1 MPLRLLVCSMFRPD
15 PNINAKLRAAVQEGV
30 NAYLLIVARTMR
42 AELSKPG
49 GGRLYRIG
57 KGRRKAR
64 NAREAG
70 IHRASRSGQ
79 PPAPDTGMLRRSW
92 QIGSGQLRGN
102 TGGIGAT
109 FSNLLSSAR
118 RKLAG
123 PDVRQAVV
131 TPLND
136 SHRIGYRYGSAVPYA
151 RIDRG
156 WGRVAP
162 RPYIAPTLDS
172 VRDLF
177 EPTVALAMQRHFGGP
192 PR

>member
-1 MPLRLLVCSMFRPD
+1 MTFRPD
-15 PNINAKLRAAVQEGV
+15 PAINGKLRAAVQEGV
-30 NAYLLIVARTMR
+30 NAYLLVVSRAMR

-49 GGRLYRIG
+49 GGRLYRVG
-57 KGRRKAR
+57 KGRAKAR

-70 IHRASRSGQ
+70 IHRASRPGQ
-79 PPAPDTGMLRRSW
+79 PPAADTGMLRRSW
-92 QIGSGQLRGN
+92 QIGTGQLRGG

-118 RKLAG
+118 RRVYG

-131 TPLND
+131 TPMND
-136 SHRIGYRYGSAVPYA
+136 GRRIGYRFGSAVRYA

-156 WGRVAP
+156 WGRVAA
-162 RPYIAPTLDS
+162 RPYIAPTLDH

-177 EPTVALAMQRHFGGP
+177 EPTMAVAMRRHFGGS
-192 PR
+192 R